1 MVAGKKNP
9 IIIKPQTE
17 SQHTVLAKHHYILLD
32 HMANLT
38 SDLDH

>member
-1 MVAGKKNP
+1 MN

-17 SQHTVLAKHHYILLD
+17 SQNTTKIHFTTCTVAMFMLD